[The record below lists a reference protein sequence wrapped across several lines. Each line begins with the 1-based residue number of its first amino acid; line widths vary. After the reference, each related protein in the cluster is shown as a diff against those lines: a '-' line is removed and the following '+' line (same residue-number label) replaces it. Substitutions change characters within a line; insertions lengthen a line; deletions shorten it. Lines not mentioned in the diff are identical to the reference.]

1 MEAWFIFDMVGFIL
15 LDMVGIPGNLIILY
29 AFTHMLICHRKVTPS
44 EIILSNLALS
54 NLLVILTQGIPITL
68 KTFRLQ
74 NTYNDLVCK
83 ITLHIYCMG
92 RAMTICITSLLGC
105 FQCILIVP
113 SPCKWLRLR
122 ENLLKNLSSVMIS
135 FWCFNLF
142 VCSTHLAYSSS
153 QAAANSSIIKS
164 YTVVY
169 NFCCVVFPSR
179 LLYLG
184 NGAVSVTRDLFFLGI
199 MTLSSCY
206 LLSMFYQHG
215 KQAKH
220 LLGLHTKHMEIQAA
234 KAVVALLIMYL
245 LCFGLDS
252 LFRVYTLCMYP
263 VSLSL
268 IDARMFLDSCYSAI
282 SPLLIILTNKKVQTG
297 LKCSTKRRPLPG
309 ADSISQYIQ

>member
-1 MEAWFIFDMVGFIL
+1 MGCRSLMMHWRGFSWALYVMASGVL
-15 LDMVGIPGNLIILY
+15 LVSFLGFSCSRRLLGTRLAL
-29 AFTHMLICHRKVTPS
+29 LICFLISSRGYFSS
-44 EIILSNLALS
+44 ENAGGDF
-54 NLLVILTQGIPITL
+54 VG
-68 KTFRLQ
+68 

-83 ITLHIYCMG
+83 ITLYIYCVG
-92 RAMTICITSLLGC
+92 RAMSICITYLLGC

-113 SPCKWLRLR
+113 SPCKWLHLR

-135 FWCFNLF
+135 FC
-142 VCSTHLAYSSS
+142 H
-153 QAAANSSIIKS
+153 
-164 YTVVY
+164 TVVY
-169 NFCCVVFPSR
+169 NFCCMVFPSH

-184 NGAVSVTRDLFFLGI
+184 NGSVSVTRDLFFLGI

-220 LLGLHTKHMEIQAA
+220 LLGLHTKHVEIQAA

-252 LFRVYTLCMYP
+252 LFWVYTLCMYP

-282 SPLLIILTNKKVQTG
+282 SSLLIILTNKKVQTG
-297 LKCSTKRRPLPG
+297 LKCATRRRQCHKLNRH
-309 ADSISQYIQ
+309 I

>member
-1 MEAWFIFDMVGFIL
+1 
-15 LDMVGIPGNLIILY
+15 
-29 AFTHMLICHRKVTPS
+29 MLICSGVSVGSVLSRWCSVFLK
-44 EIILSNLALS
+44 IILSNLALS

-68 KTFRLQ
+68 KNFRLQ

-83 ITLHIYCMG
+83 ITLYIYCVG
-92 RAMTICITSLLGC
+92 RAMSICITSLLGC

-113 SPCKWLRLR
+113 SPCKWLHLR

-135 FWCFNLF
+135 FC
-142 VCSTHLAYSSS
+142 H
-153 QAAANSSIIKS
+153 
-164 YTVVY
+164 TVVY
-169 NFCCVVFPSR
+169 NFCCMVFPSH

-184 NGAVSVTRDLFFLGI
+184 NGSVSVTRDLFFLGI

-220 LLGLHTKHMEIQAA
+220 LLGLHTKHVEIQAA

-252 LFRVYTLCMYP
+252 LFWVYTVCMYP

-268 IDARMFLDSCYSAI
+268 IDA
-282 SPLLIILTNKKVQTG
+282 VQARTG
-297 LKCSTKRRPLPG
+297 LPSKVCESEVSFSEIGCRSLMMCWRGFSWGRYVMASGILLFFLLGLSCSRSLLGNRLALSICFLNFPG
-309 ADSISQYIQ
+309 EYCSFKKI